1 MPAAV
6 HRSVA
11 SGSRREV
18 DELLEV
24 VGLAE
29 RAHHRPGQLSGGE
42 QQRAAIAA
50 ALANTPQILL
60 ADEPTAELD
69 SASADRTLDAFR
81 GVNREFGVTIVMVTH
96 DLAAARRAD
105 RRIRVRDGR
114 LVHEG
119 TLVDPI
125 AADGRVRLPDD
136 VVAALGG
143 VDLEA
148 ELSEGE
154 LRLRRRSE
162 TGHA

>member
-1 MPAAV
+1 
-6 HRSVA
+6 VA
-11 SGSRREV
+11 SGLRREA
-18 DELLEV
+18 DELLEL
-24 VGLAE
+24 VGLAD
-29 RAHHRPGQLSGGE
+29 RADHRPGQLSGGE

-105 RRIRVRDGR
+105 RRVRVRDGR
-114 LVHEG
+114 LLHEG
-119 TLVDPI
+119 TPVDPI
-125 AADGRVRLPDD
+125 AQDGRIRLPDD

-143 VDLEA
+143 VDLEV
-148 ELSEGE
+148 ELAEGE
-154 LRLRRRSE
+154 VHLRRRSE